1 MSATLRKLLIGV
13 PVTLLFSAACFAQMT
28 IIEGDVKGEDGKP
41 LKDAVIKIDRKDM
54 KGSYNTKSDKK
65 GHYIYTGI
73 PKGSYSVSLEV
84 GGKAVDSVNIPMTN
98 TAESNVVDFDMKAIV
113 ARTKAAAAGG
123 APAALTKEQERSMTP
138 EQKAAYEK
146 GLKGKE

>member
-41 LKDAVIKIDRKDM
+41 FKDAVIKIDRQDM
-54 KGSYNTKSDKK
+54 KGNYNTKSDKK

-73 PKGSYSVSLEV
+73 PKGKYTVTIEV
-84 GGKAVDSVNIPMTN
+84 EGRRWIMSR
-98 TAESNVVDFDMKAIV
+98 F
-113 ARTKAAAAGG
+113 R
-123 APAALTKEQERSMTP
+123 
-138 EQKAAYEK
+138 
-146 GLKGKE
+146 

>member
-54 KGSYNTKSDKK
+54 KGNYNTKSDKK

-73 PKGSYSVSLEV
+73 PKGSYSV
-84 GGKAVDSVNIPMTN
+84 AMTN
-98 TAESNVVDFDMKAIV
+98 TAESNVINFDMKEIM
-113 ARTKAAAAGG
+113 ARAKASSAGG
-123 APAALTKEQERSMTP
+123 ASATLTKEQERSMSP
-138 EQKAAYEK
+138 ED
-146 GLKGKE
+146 